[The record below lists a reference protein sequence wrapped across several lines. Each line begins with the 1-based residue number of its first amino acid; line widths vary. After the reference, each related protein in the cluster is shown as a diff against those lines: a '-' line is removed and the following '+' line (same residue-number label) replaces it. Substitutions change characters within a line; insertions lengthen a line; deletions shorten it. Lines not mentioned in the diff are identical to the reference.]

1 MAGNLEHET
10 WTDRDGQEHTTVK
23 IVADAIGP
31 DLRFTS
37 ATVNQA
43 KRHEPAK
50 PDTTISGLVGDPSS
64 RGYSEEPI

>member
-1 MAGNLEHET
+1 M
-10 WTDRDGQEHTTVK
+10 K